1 MRIERLISMV
11 MILLQKELVSTK
23 ELAAIFQVTPRTI
36 LRDVEALSLANI
48 PVYTQRGRN
57 GGVGLLPNYKVDK
70 KLLTAQDISN
80 LLTALSSVQ
89 QLITSPE
96 LSATITKIQ
105 AMEQE
110 KSPESLSIQFSK
122 WQGQT
127 EIKKLAE
134 KINQAVTQH
143 RLIEFSYYDRLGVA
157 TQRIIEPYHLAYLS
171 DRWYIEGFA
180 TKRQDFRTFR
190 LSRMTNVVL
199 LTETFTPR
207 PFSSQILPP
216 AHQSFQPIFFA
227 ITLQA
232 QQLIRDILVERFG
245 EAKMTAVNQDE
256 FLIELTIPKSEAS
269 FRFLMSLGKRA
280 KIIKSDPLFLTEF
293 RQYLAAVSSL
303 Y

>member
-143 RLIEFSYYDRLGVA
+143 RLIEFSYFDRLGVA